1 MAHDIRA
8 IRGASGVRMKAVVLM
23 FVAAGLAGGIGGCA
37 AITPNYIAPE
47 LVHQSHAVQHFGS
60 DRTNYGS
67 EALALEAHWDLPK
80 HLFLDVSE
88 GIALDKR
95 MNYPGYVNSGGTT
108 MYGYGEVL
116 GPREQF
122 TAKIGYRFQLK

>member
-1 MAHDIRA
+1 MNRN
-8 IRGASGVRMKAVVLM
+8 RL
-23 FVAAGLAGGIGGCA
+23 FENGLAVTALTALAAFGGIGGCA
-37 AITPNYIAPE
+37 VITPNYIAPE
-47 LVHQSHAVQHFGS
+47 IVHQSHAVQHFGS
-60 DRTNYGS
+60 DQTNYGS
-67 EALALEAHWDLPK
+67 EAVALEAHWDLPK

-88 GIALDKR
+88 GVALDKR
-95 MNYPGYVNSGGTT
+95 MSYPGYVNSGGAT